1 MLVLITYDV
10 NTQTAAGRKRLRK
23 VAKECTN
30 YGQRVQNSV
39 FECQMDATKCRQVK
53 DILEKI
59 IDKEVDSLRFYYL
72 GNNYKNKVEHIGAH
86 PGFDVTETLILWE
99 SVCRDDRKHAVV
111 CKADTETHQS
121 KSCDKV
127 YCVQRQCVW
136 QCLKPC
142 VVDVEHFTE
151 TDSDYEGKKVARAEG
166 TFQDH
171 QCDDKQCLENI
182 VPCSKCEEWKSCA
195 ENKRYRGDR

>member
-53 DILEKI
+53 AILEKI
-59 IDKEVDSLRFYYL
+59 IDKEADSLRFYYL

-86 PGFDVTETLILWE
+86 PGFDVTETLIL
-99 SVCRDDRKHAVV
+99 
-111 CKADTETHQS
+111 
-121 KSCDKV
+121 
-127 YCVQRQCVW
+127 
-136 QCLKPC
+136 
-142 VVDVEHFTE
+142 
-151 TDSDYEGKKVARAEG
+151 
-166 TFQDH
+166 
-171 QCDDKQCLENI
+171 
-182 VPCSKCEEWKSCA
+182 
-195 ENKRYRGDR
+195 